1 MIGNLFVTTFDGY
14 EYALAAFGEFLLV
27 GVKDTWRSG
36 ILSIGTKVQIRSS
49 LREFSSNDIRV
60 TFVHIIISSFSYLFL
75 HLIISSFM
83 SLSLPSVIS
92 SFISLSLPSSHY
104 LFLQLFHFISLSL
117 PSSHYL
123 FLQLFLFISLSF
135 FPSLIFSYY
144 L

>member
-60 TFVHIIISSFSYLFL
+60 TFVHIIISSF
-75 HLIISSFM
+75 I

-92 SFISLSLPSSHY
+92 LHLFIFLSLA
-104 LFLQLFHFISLSL
+104 
-117 PSSHYL
+117 
-123 FLQLFLFISLSF
+123 
-135 FPSLIFSYY
+135 
-144 L
+144 